1 MKQYLSACLIFALLM
16 ATGCAPAIIAGG
28 ATGGYKAATD
38 ERSIGRVM
46 DDATIT
52 AKVKTELVKDTVV
65 KARKIDVD
73 TLDGVVTLTGV
84 VKTNEEAERAREIA
98 VRVRGVKKVKNNLQ
112 IGSKTW
118 GQSLDDKLI
127 GSKIKAKLISEPG
140 IRSLNIDVDV
150 NKGIVTLTGIV
161 KFKYQKERAIEIAKS
176 TSGTINVVDNIRVKN
191 P

>member
-1 MKQYLSACLIFALLM
+1 MKQYLSACLTFALLM

-52 AKVKTELVKDTVV
+52 TKVKTELVKDTVV

-118 GQSLDDKLI
+118 GQSLDDKVI
-127 GSKIKAKLISEPG
+127 GSKIKAKLIGEPG

-150 NKGIVTLTGIV
+150 NKGVVTLTGIV
-161 KFKYQKERAIEIAKS
+161 KFKYQKERAIEIARS

>member
-52 AKVKTELVKDTVV
+52 TKVKTELVKDTVV
-65 KARKIDVD
+65 KARRIDVD